1 MAKNLNTL
9 VFVLLTVATLLHG
22 SLAQTKHVVGDSTGW
37 TIATGGAQF
46 YSNWASKQTF
56 TVGDTLGK
64 KENNR
69 FLHVTYSV
77 FSLNRVN
84 SF

>member
-1 MAKNLNTL
+1 MAKNLNAL
-9 VFVLLTVATLLHG
+9 VFVLLTVATFLHG

-64 KENNR
+64 KTIDL
-69 FLHVTYSV
+69 LHLTSSV
-77 FSLNRVN
+77 FILNRVN